1 MVGDSLYRSSSF
13 RLSDGRRG
21 LDDSCIRRLRSVLLS
36 RLDFWDN
43 PGLGVSRDFF
53 CDAVDSV
60 VRLSGLSNFLF
71 CPSFQFAGENTG
83 YMSRIRIL
91 PEAVA
96 NRIAA
101 GEVVER
107 PASVVKELL
116 ENALDAGAKTIRV
129 EVEAGGKRMIRI
141 IDDGHGMSHD
151 DALLAFER
159 HATSKLRSADDLL
172 SIPTLGFRGEALPT
186 IAAVSRLLLET
197 RAEEDAEGTRVE
209 FAGGK
214 LVNVKPAGLPAGTTV
229 SVADLFYSVPARRK
243 FLKSD
248 TTELGHIASLV
259 THYALANPGRQFVL
273 TTPTQ
278 QIVDCSPVERLAERV
293 YQLFGKQS
301 FDELIE
307 IPVVSAAFRA
317 AITEPELEP
326 AEEKAR
332 LTVYGFTSRPEIQ
345 RPNRNGIYIFVN
357 RRLVRDRLILH
368 AIHEAYRNILPS
380 NVFPATLLFLE
391 MPYDEVDV
399 NVHPAKIEVRFRR
412 SQFVHDF
419 TRDAI
424 RQALMSAR
432 PIASF
437 AAAAAASGALQ
448 NANTSAASLS
458 NAPSMDPTAPSI
470 VPRAIIPAM
479 EEIGLGSGVGSDGG
493 FDLTSAPLQPIE
505 QRFVFPAGPESLVE
519 SSAAFGAPSLASE
532 PPAPNWAANFAAGN
546 GSAPATLPHPDQI
559 ADLKPLGQ
567 VSSSFIVAVNGEGL
581 WLVDQ
586 HVAHERVLF
595 EQHLEAR
602 RAGKVESQRMLM
614 PMILELSPR
623 QLVIYEKI
631 AEELSANGFEVELMG
646 PRSVAIQAAPAGITG
661 SDAEKLLTEILDGIE
676 RENAAISIETLQAK
690 IAASTAC
697 HAAIK
702 VNMPLDQTK
711 MEWLLAALAKTDCPM
726 SCPHGR
732 PVVLRYSIK
741 EIEKAFHRI

>member
-1 MVGDSLYRSSSF
+1 
-13 RLSDGRRG
+13 
-21 LDDSCIRRLRSVLLS
+21 
-36 RLDFWDN
+36 
-43 PGLGVSRDFF
+43 
-53 CDAVDSV
+53 
-60 VRLSGLSNFLF
+60 
-71 CPSFQFAGENTG
+71 
-83 YMSRIRIL
+83 MSRIRIL

-96 NRIAA
+96 NKIAA

-116 ENALDAGAKTIRV
+116 ENALDAGASSVRIET
-129 EVEAGGKRMIRI
+129 EMGGKRMIRV
-141 IDDGHGMSHD
+141 IDDGHGMAHD

-159 HATSKLRSADDLL
+159 HATSKLRTADDLL
-172 SIPTLGFRGEALPT
+172 SIATLGFRGEALPS

-197 RAEEDAEGTRVE
+197 RDSHEAEGTRVE

-214 LVNVKPAGLPAGTTV
+214 LVGVKPAGLPPGTTI
-229 SVADLFYSVPARRK
+229 SIADLFYCVPARRK

-259 THYALANPGRQFVL
+259 THYALANPGKQFTL

-278 QIVDCSPVERLAERV
+278 EIINCPPAEKLADRV
-293 YQLFGKQS
+293 YQLFGRQALE
-301 FDELIE
+301 ELVE
-307 IPVVSAAFRA
+307 IPATSAAFRA
-317 AITEPELEP
+317 AITEPEME
-326 AEEKAR
+326 AGEETTT
-332 LTVYGFTSRPEIQ
+332 LTVTGFTSRPAVQ
-345 RPNRNGIYIFVN
+345 RLNRNGIYVFVN

-368 AIHEAYRNILPS
+368 AIHEAYRNILPP
-380 NVFPATLLFLE
+380 NAFPATLLFLE

-424 RQALMSAR
+424 RQALMSTR

-437 AAAAAASGALQ
+437 AAAATSGNIAANPAAPPASFDSGFVET
-448 NANTSAASLS
+448 NANSR
-458 NAPSMDPTAPSI
+458 
-470 VPRAIIPAM
+470 VPHAIIPEM
-479 EEIGLGSGVGSDGG
+479 EELGVGSGVGSDYAPANG
-493 FDLTSAPLQPIE
+493 FELPSGPMQPVP
-505 QRFVFPAGPESLVE
+505 QRFPFEPSGFSPGAMPG
-519 SSAAFGAPSLASE
+519 AASGMTGRE
-532 PPAPNWAANFAAGN
+532 PNWAENFSHVGAD
-546 GSAPATLPHPDQI
+546 APAMLPRPDQI

-567 VSSSFIVAVNGEGL
+567 VSASFIVAVNGEGL
-581 WLVDQ
+581 WIVDQ

-602 RAGKVESQRMLM
+602 RAGKVEAQRMLM
-614 PMILELSPR
+614 PLVMELSPR
-623 QLVIYEKI
+623 QLVTYEKI
-631 AEELSANGFEVELMG
+631 AEEMTANGFEVEPMG
-646 PRSVAIQAAPAGITG
+646 PKSVAIQSVPAGIAAN
-661 SDAEKLLTEILDGIE
+661 DAEHLLVEILDGLD
-676 RENAAISIETLQAK
+676 RENAAISIDTLQSK

-702 VNMPLDQTK
+702 VNMPLDQAK

-732 PVVLRYSIK
+732 PVVLRYSVK

>member
-1 MVGDSLYRSSSF
+1 
-13 RLSDGRRG
+13 
-21 LDDSCIRRLRSVLLS
+21 
-36 RLDFWDN
+36 
-43 PGLGVSRDFF
+43 
-53 CDAVDSV
+53 
-60 VRLSGLSNFLF
+60 
-71 CPSFQFAGENTG
+71 
-83 YMSRIRIL
+83 MSRIRIL

-129 EVEAGGKRMIRI
+129 EVEAGGKRMIRV

-186 IAAVSRLLLET
+186 IAAVSRLLLES

-214 LVNVKPAGLPAGTTV
+214 LVSVKPAGLPAGTTV
-229 SVADLFYSVPARRK
+229 SVADLFYCVPARRK

-259 THYALANPGRQFVL
+259 THYALANPGKQFVL

-307 IPVVSAAFRA
+307 IPVVSATFRA
-317 AITEPELEP
+317 AITEPELEQS
-326 AEEKAR
+326 EEKAR
-332 LTVYGFTSRPEIQ
+332 LTVYGFTSRPEVQ

-419 TRDAI
+419 TRDSI
-424 RQALMSAR
+424 RQALMAVR

-437 AAAAAASGALQ
+437 AAAAAAAGQ
-448 NANTSAASLS
+448 NASAASLS
-458 NAPSMDPTAPSI
+458 NAPSMDPTAPPI
-470 VPRAIIPAM
+470 VPRALIPAM

-493 FDLTSAPLQPIE
+493 FDLTGAPFQPVE
-505 QRFVFPAGPESLVE
+505 QRFAFPAGSESAIE
-519 SSAAFGAPSLASE
+519 PGAALGPRGIVSE

-614 PMILELSPR
+614 PMILELAPR

-631 AEELSANGFEVELMG
+631 AEELSANGFEVEPMG
-646 PRSVAIQAAPAGITG
+646 PRSIAIQAAPAGITG

-711 MEWLLAALAKTDCPM
+711 MEWLLSALAKTDCPM

-732 PVVLRYSIK
+732 PVVLRYSVK

>member
-1 MVGDSLYRSSSF
+1 
-13 RLSDGRRG
+13 
-21 LDDSCIRRLRSVLLS
+21 
-36 RLDFWDN
+36 
-43 PGLGVSRDFF
+43 
-53 CDAVDSV
+53 
-60 VRLSGLSNFLF
+60 
-71 CPSFQFAGENTG
+71 
-83 YMSRIRIL
+83 MSRIRIL

-129 EVEAGGKRMIRI
+129 EVEAGGKRMIRV
-141 IDDGHGMSHD
+141 IDDGHGMTHD

-172 SIPTLGFRGEALPT
+172 SIATLGFRGEAMPT

-197 RAEEDAEGTRVE
+197 RAEEEAEGTRVE

-214 LVNVKPAGLPAGTTV
+214 LVGVKPAGLAIGTTV

-243 FLKSD
+243 FLKSE

-259 THYALANPGRQFVL
+259 THYALANPGKQFVL

-278 QIVDCSPVERLAERV
+278 QIVDCAPTERLADRV
-293 YQLFGKQS
+293 YQLFGRQS
-301 FDELIE
+301 FDELVE
-307 IPVVSAAFRA
+307 IPTVSAAFRA

-326 AEEKAR
+326 EEEKAR
-332 LTVYGFTSRPEIQ
+332 ITVFGFTSRPDVQ

-368 AIHEAYRNILPS
+368 AIHEAYRNILPG

-424 RQALMSAR
+424 RQALMGAR

-437 AAAAAASGALQ
+437 AAAAAVGAIQ
-448 NANTSAASLS
+448 Q
-458 NAPSMDPTAPSI
+458 NAPSSFSSTLGIAAAEAPGASV

-479 EEIGLGSGVGSDGG
+479 EEVDVGSGVGSDGG
-493 FDLTSAPLQPIE
+493 FDLTSAPLQPVP
-505 QRFVFPAGPESLVE
+505 QRFSFELG
-519 SSAAFGAPSLASE
+519 AAVGAPVVPAE
-532 PPAPNWAANFAAGN
+532 PTEPNWAGNFAAAN
-546 GSAPATLPHPDQI
+546 SDAPARLPHPDEI

-567 VSSSFIVAVNGEGL
+567 VSASFIVAVNGEGL

-614 PMILELSPR
+614 PMILELAPR
-623 QLVIYEKI
+623 QLVIYDKI
-631 AEELSANGFEVELMG
+631 AEELSANGFEVEPMG
-646 PRSVAIQAAPAGITG
+646 PRSVAIQAVPAGVAAG
-661 SDAEKLLTEILDGIE
+661 DAEKLLTEILDGIE

-711 MEWLLAALAKTDCPM
+711 MEWLLGALAKTDCPM

-732 PVVLRYSIK
+732 PVVLRYSVK
-741 EIEKAFHRI
+741 EIERAFHRI

>member
-1 MVGDSLYRSSSF
+1 
-13 RLSDGRRG
+13 
-21 LDDSCIRRLRSVLLS
+21 
-36 RLDFWDN
+36 
-43 PGLGVSRDFF
+43 
-53 CDAVDSV
+53 
-60 VRLSGLSNFLF
+60 
-71 CPSFQFAGENTG
+71 
-83 YMSRIRIL
+83 MSRIRIL

-96 NRIAA
+96 NKIAA

-116 ENALDAGAKTIRV
+116 ENALDAGANTIRI
-129 EVEAGGKRMIRI
+129 ETEQGGKRMIRV
-141 IDDGHGMSHD
+141 IDDGHGMTHD

-172 SIPTLGFRGEALPT
+172 SISTLGFRGEALPT

-197 RAEEDAEGTRVE
+197 RDGAEAEGTRVE

-214 LVNVKPAGLPAGTTV
+214 LIGVKPAGLPAGTTI
-229 SVADLFYSVPARRK
+229 SVADIFYCVPARRK

-259 THYALANPGRQFVL
+259 THYALANPGKQFIL

-278 QIVDCSPVERLAERV
+278 EIINCPPAEKLADRV
-293 YQLFGKQS
+293 YQLFGRQS
-301 FDELIE
+301 LDELVE
-307 IPVVSAAFRA
+307 IPAVSAPFRA
-317 AITEPELEP
+317 AITEPALDS
-326 AEEKAR
+326 EEER
-332 LTVYGFTSRPEIQ
+332 SSLTVSGFTSRPDIQ
-345 RPNRNGIYIFVN
+345 RANRNGIYIFVN

-368 AIHEAYRNILPS
+368 AIHEAYRNILPPA
-380 NVFPATLLFLE
+380 VFPATLLFLE

-412 SQFVHDF
+412 SNFVHDF

-424 RQALMSAR
+424 RQALMGAR

-437 AAAAAASGALQ
+437 AAAAAAAVPLPAGAGNGAFSSGI
-448 NANTSAASLS
+448 TP
-458 NAPSMDPTAPSI
+458 APLESG
-470 VPRAIIPAM
+470 VPRAIIPPM

-493 FDLTSAPLQPIE
+493 FDLTVAPLRPVE
-505 QRFVFPAGPESLVE
+505 QRIPFESGTAFGNGVAPAQF
-519 SSAAFGAPSLASE
+519 SAAG
-532 PPAPNWAANFAAGN
+532 NWAANLAAP
-546 GSAPATLPHPDQI
+546 SADAPASLPRPEQI

-567 VSSSFIVAVNGEGL
+567 VSASFIIAVNGEGL
-581 WLVDQ
+581 WIVDQ

-602 RAGKVESQRMLM
+602 RDGKIEAQRMLM
-614 PMILELSPR
+614 PLVIELSPR
-623 QLVIYEKI
+623 QIVTFERI
-631 AEELSANGFEVELMG
+631 AEELAANGFEVEPMG
-646 PRSVAIQAAPAGITG
+646 PKSVAIQAMPAGVG
-661 SDAEKLLTEILDGIE
+661 APDAEKLLTEILDGIE
-676 RENAAISIETLQAK
+676 RESAAISIETLQAK

-702 VNMPLDQTK
+702 VNMPLEHSK
-711 MEWLLAALAKTDCPM
+711 MEWLLDALAKTDCPM

-732 PVVLRYSIK
+732 PVVLRYSLK